1 VSKKREGNELAE
13 LYDMKITGAV
23 AYSDGTHSIQQAG
36 LMSRAL
42 LYAKGFGGLIMAFP
56 EDDSI
61 AADSKMN
68 EGEVSTYLGMKGI
81 PNLAESVM
89 ISRDLFLA
97 EYNES
102 PIHFS
107 TISTEE
113 GVDLIKK
120 AKAKGIKVTCDVA
133 AHNLVFTD
141 EDVKGFDSNYK
152 VSPPLRTKK
161 DVKALI
167 KGLKDGVIDAVVS
180 QHTPQEIEFKQ
191 VEFQIAKN
199 GIIAAQTVLPLLLK
213 AGLTVETI
221 VEKLAI
227 NPRKVLGL
235 DIPVIAEGEEANL
248 VLFSPSKKWI
258 FDNKTNKSKSANSP
272 LFGQELTGQVIAVI
286 NNNKLHIN

>member
-1 VSKKREGNELAE
+1 
-13 LYDMKITGAV
+13 
-23 AYSDGTHSIQQAG
+23 
-36 LMSRAL
+36 
-42 LYAKGFGGLIMAFP
+42 
-56 EDDSI
+56 
-61 AADSKMN
+61 
-68 EGEVSTYLGMKGI
+68 
-81 PNLAESVM
+81 
-89 ISRDLFLA
+89 
-97 EYNES
+97 
-102 PIHFS
+102 
-107 TISTEE
+107 
-113 GVDLIKK
+113 
-120 AKAKGIKVTCDVA
+120 
-133 AHNLVFTD
+133 VFTD

>member
-1 VSKKREGNELAE
+1 
-13 LYDMKITGAV
+13 MK
-23 AYSDGTHSIQQAG
+23 
-36 LMSRAL
+36 
-42 LYAKGFGGLIMAFP
+42 
-56 EDDSI
+56 
-61 AADSKMN
+61 
-68 EGEVSTYLGMKGI
+68 GEVSTYLGMKGI

>member
-1 VSKKREGNELAE
+1 
-13 LYDMKITGAV
+13 
-23 AYSDGTHSIQQAG
+23 
-36 LMSRAL
+36 
-42 LYAKGFGGLIMAFP
+42 
-56 EDDSI
+56 
-61 AADSKMN
+61 MN